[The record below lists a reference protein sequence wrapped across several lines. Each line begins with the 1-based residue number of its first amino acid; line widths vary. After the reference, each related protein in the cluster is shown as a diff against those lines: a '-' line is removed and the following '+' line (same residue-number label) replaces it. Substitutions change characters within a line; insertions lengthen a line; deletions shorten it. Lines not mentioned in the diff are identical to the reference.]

1 MRCLRRQN
9 IALHITNAQ
18 RYKHEES
25 RDIVSRLHDDSHL
38 ISHVVSIYLCSW
50 DYFSRNNNCTHPW
63 KQKSYFSN
71 AKLSFPMLS
80 MFIITINT
88 DLFDMMA
95 KIKINVMTGNIFCVL
110 RYELDLSNL
119 EISYRKW
126 DVIFCLLLHETIHN
140 LKERPRQNKSFNW
153 LQQYFWL
160 WNFAKYILS
169 LSYKFTTKTKITTS
183 LCLQF
188 G

>member
-1 MRCLRRQN
+1 MWCLRRQN

-25 RDIVSRLHDDSHL
+25 RDIVSRLHDASHF
-38 ISHVVSIYLCSW
+38 ISHVISIYLCSW
-50 DYFSRNNNCTHPW
+50 DYYSRNNNCTHPW

-95 KIKINVMTGNIFCVL
+95 KIKINVRTGNIFCVL
-110 RYELDLSNL
+110 RYELDSSNL

-169 LSYKFTTKTKITTS
+169 LS
-183 LCLQF
+183 
-188 G
+188 

>member
-1 MRCLRRQN
+1 MWFLRRQN

-50 DYFSRNNNCTHPW
+50 DYYLRNNNCTHPW

-95 KIKINVMTGNIFCVL
+95 KIKINVRTGNIFCVL
-110 RYELDLSNL
+110 RYELDSSNL

-126 DVIFCLLLHETIHN
+126 DVIFCLLLHETVHN
-140 LKERPRQNKSFNW
+140 LKERPRQNKSFNR

-169 LSYKFTTKTKITTS
+169 LS
-183 LCLQF
+183 
-188 G
+188 

>member
-1 MRCLRRQN
+1 M
-9 IALHITNAQ
+9 HITNAQ

-25 RDIVSRLHDDSHL
+25 RDIASRLHDDSHL

-50 DYFSRNNNCTHPW
+50 DYYLRNNNCTHPW

-71 AKLSFPMLS
+71 AKLSFPMFS
-80 MFIITINT
+80 MFIIMINT
-88 DLFDMMA
+88 YLINMIS
-95 KIKINVMTGNIFCVL
+95 KIKIYYDRKDNTI
-110 RYELDLSNL
+110 RYKLDLSNL

-126 DVIFCLLLHETIHN
+126 DVIFCLLLHETVHN
-140 LKERPRQNKSFNW
+140 LKERPRQNKSFNR

>member
-1 MRCLRRQN
+1 MLSILLMRRDTSTKSHETSFQDCMM
-9 IALHITNAQ
+9 IAIWLAF
-18 RYKHEES
+18 
-25 RDIVSRLHDDSHL
+25 
-38 ISHVVSIYLCSW
+38 SIYLCSW
-50 DYFSRNNNCTHPW
+50 DYYSRNNNCTHPW

-95 KIKINVMTGNIFCVL
+95 KIKINVRTGNIFCVL
-110 RYELDLSNL
+110 RYELDSSNL